1 MKSRKLLSLAGLLLF
16 IAVAVLSLACQ
27 QSQSRTTDLYQTG
40 AKPLAAPEARVTFLS
55 VGDIMLSRGVER
67 SISKAGDPL
76 APFKPLA
83 PVLQSTDFNFANLES
98 PISGNDQ
105 IIGKGLVFNAHTRD
119 ITGLSRYN
127 FKVLNLAN
135 NHAMDQRL
143 PGLLSTGKYLDNLA
157 ITHMG
162 TGDNLTEAWEPK
174 VIIVHG
180 VKIGFVGA
188 SYSSVNDGG
197 VARNDYVA
205 RIEDTERL
213 KNAIDKLKPQADFIV
228 VTMHAGVEYTRRP
241 NQAQVDFAHAA
252 IDDGADIVIGAHPHW
267 VQVTEQ
273 YKGKYIFYSLGN
285 FIFDQEWSQDTK
297 EGLALKI
304 TLLSKDATPLKPS
317 ANDPT
322 KAARTTQVEQ
332 IELIPVIV
340 EHYSTPRAAT
350 DEEAKR
356 ILAKIGLTD
365 RIIKP

>member
-1 MKSRKLLSLAGLLLF
+1 MKPRKLSSLAGLLLL
-16 IAVAVLSLACQ
+16 IATAILSLACQ
-27 QSQSRTTDLYQTG
+27 QSQSRDLYQTG
-40 AKPLAAPEARVTFLS
+40 AKPVAAPEARVTFLS

-119 ITGLSRYN
+119 ITGLSKYN

-143 PGLLSTGKYLDNLA
+143 PGLLSTGKYLDNLG

-162 TGDNLTEAWEPK
+162 TGNNLAEAWEPK
-174 VIIVHG
+174 VITVKG
-180 VKIGFVGA
+180 VRVGFVGA

-205 RIEDTERL
+205 RIEEKDRL
-213 KNAIDKLKPQADFIV
+213 KNAIDKLRPQADFIV

-273 YKGKYIFYSLGN
+273 YKDKYIFYSLGN
-285 FIFDQEWSQDTK
+285 FIFDQEWSEDTK

-304 TLLSKDATPLKPS
+304 TLLSKDATPFRS
-317 ANDPT
+317 SENDPT

-332 IELIPVIV
+332 IELIPVII

-350 DEEAKR
+350 DEEARR